1 MFARITRND
10 GAIGPEEIDAIIGK
24 RDDLRAVPD
33 RQMLNPFTKEP
44 IVCPGAGKAL
54 YLRNGKAAGNLS
66 LEDGEVLTTGIPRAV
81 CEELAAL
88 LHATVRDDDRS

>member
-1 MFARITRND
+1 MFARITRNN
-10 GAIGPEEIDAIIGK
+10 GAIRSEEIDAIIGK

-33 RQMLNPFTKEP
+33 RQMVNPFIKEP
-44 IVCPGAGKAL
+44 IAVPGACKAL
-54 YLRNGKAAGNLS
+54 YLEKGKAVGNFS
-66 LEDGEVLTTGIPRAV
+66 LEDREVLTTGIPRAV